1 MQPNRFYTEWLVN
14 EIVMLKKKI
23 RELEHKEES
32 SYNKGYI
39 EGIKYVIDDLRDV
52 LNYEDTKINNRQ
64 YEE

>member
-1 MQPNRFYTEWLVN
+1 MYPNRFYTEWLVN

-32 SYNKGYI
+32 TYNKGYI
-39 EGIKYVIDDLRDV
+39 EGIKYVIEDLRDV
-52 LNYEDTKINNRQ
+52 LNYEDKEINNGQ

>member
-23 RELEHKEES
+23 RELEHMKES
-32 SYNKGYI
+32 LYNEGYI
-39 EGIKYVIDDLRDV
+39 DGIKYVIGDLRDV
-52 LNYEDTKINNRQ
+52 LNYEGKEINNGQ

>member
-32 SYNKGYI
+32 GYNKGYI
-39 EGIKYVIDDLRDV
+39 DAINYVIEDLRDV
-52 LNYEDTKINNRQ
+52 LNYEDKEINNGQ
-64 YEE
+64 HEE

>member
-1 MQPNRFYTEWLVN
+1 MYPNRFYTEWLVN

-39 EGIKYVIDDLRDV
+39 EGINYVIEDLRDV
-52 LNYEDTKINNRQ
+52 LNYEDKEINIGQ
-64 YEE
+64 HEE